1 MSFTKSITI
10 IGEGHYGSM
19 RTEPILGDP
28 YAFMDHTPIYQE
40 PIADGKIRRA
50 MSRKNQEFVRS
61 IERDVAAGTFNP
73 KAILERLSSRRQ
85 KSA

>member
-1 MSFTKSITI
+1 MSTKSIAFM
-10 IGEGHYGSM
+10 GEGFYGMKRVES
-19 RTEPILGDP
+19 IDSDP

-50 MSRKNQEFVRS
+50 MSRKNQEFVRA

-73 KAILERLSSRRQ
+73 KAILERISSRRQ